1 MSGNGGRQYAQIMK
15 RIWTDEHWK
24 QLSPNAQW
32 LYTLLI
38 SQDSIN
44 YAGVLP
50 LTVRRWTRLATG
62 VTTEVVHGALEELR
76 AATPSRFVI
85 VDWDTEEVLVRT
97 FIRNDELW
105 KQPRMLAMACSQ
117 ALTTQSGVLRGELGE
132 ELVKLSTLVKSVAS
146 VQETA
151 SLLVAGREPPPEPP
165 RGAPHAPPHREGM
178 TPSNG
183 KDYSVD
189 LAPSTVKEGTE
200 KESSPVLDSN
210 SPARERGS
218 KGERPRGSRAVA
230 EHLNGTAHSPA
241 ANQIAEAYATS
252 CTQRPPGELLS
263 TIAVKADGCLQSDYT
278 PQQIAAG
285 IKAWSDSDM
294 HHPSAIPSFV
304 HRIVNRPDAGKVRQ
318 SRSDTDFAQA
328 ESLKRFDAEQGAIE

>member
-1 MSGNGGRQYAQIMK
+1 MSGSGGRQYAQIMK

-50 LTVRRWTRLATG
+50 LTVRRWTRLANG

-76 AATPSRFVI
+76 TATPSRFVI

-132 ELVKLSTLVKSVAS
+132 ELVKLSTLVKSVTS

-151 SLLVAGREPPPEPP
+151 SLLVAGREPPHEPP
-165 RGAPHAPPHREGM
+165 PGAPHAPPHREGM

-189 LAPSTVKEGTE
+189 LAPSTVKEGTS
-200 KESSPVLDSN
+200 SSPVSDLA

-278 PQQIAAG
+278 SQQIAAG
-285 IKAWSDSDM
+285 IQAWSESDM

-304 HRIVNRPDAGKVRQ
+304 HRIVNRPDAGKARQ